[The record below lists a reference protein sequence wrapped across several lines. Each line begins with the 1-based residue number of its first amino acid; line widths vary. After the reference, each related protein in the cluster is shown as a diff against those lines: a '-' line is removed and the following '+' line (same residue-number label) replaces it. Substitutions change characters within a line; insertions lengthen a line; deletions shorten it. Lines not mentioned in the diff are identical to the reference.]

1 MKRKILVIAIILIAL
16 TTGTSAV
23 LTSCDNE
30 PKTPDLITCDCPD
43 EATHLEVGA
52 SNVTCPAD
60 KCPHTGDCTEKVNET
75 LNAGGITVI
84 KEPGVSTADF
94 NAIVAELNIVASPAG
109 FDFGQRENFKTNF
122 PTIYIVKGTGISH
135 KSGSLTI
142 GCNETADSIYDYI
155 VTDNSL
161 VQFYQPKTEWLASNK
176 GSRWIAEVEKGCQSP
191 S

>member
-84 KEPGVSTADF
+84 KEPVVSGDDF
-94 NAIVAELNIVASPAG
+94 EVIVAELNIVASPAG

-122 PTIYIVKGTGISH
+122 PAIYIVKGTGISH

-142 GCNETADSIYDYI
+142 GCKETADSIYDYL

-161 VQFYQPKTEWLASNK
+161 VKSHQPKIEWLANNK
-176 GSRWIAEVEKGCQSP
+176 ETRKLSGIRIT
-191 S
+191 